1 MTVRVVRLVTGVVRR
16 EYGAEPG
23 LHTPMSPRPSP
34 SQSPLTGRSVVAPKR
49 TVRTTGVAPDFAERR
64 VKVVVAGSNVP
75 RSVILSPF
83 QSPVTG
89 IDPVDPRRTAF
100 ITPGATSI
108 RKEATLG
115 RKMPTSVSPSPSQ
128 SPVTGTSLTRPIRTE
143 LVEPLSLRS
152 RNSCLLYTSDAAD
165 DLLCVDLG
173 G

>member
-16 EYGAEPG
+16 EYVAELG

-34 SQSPLTGRSVVAPKR
+34 FQSPLTGRSVVVPNR
-49 TVRTTGVAPDFAERR
+49 TVLTTGVAPAFAERR
-64 VKVVVAGSNVP
+64 VKVAVAGSNVP

-108 RKEATLG
+108 RKEATRG
-115 RKMPTSVSPSPSQ
+115 RKMPISVSPATGTAT
-128 SPVTGTSLTRPIRTE
+128 VTG
-143 LVEPLSLRS
+143 
-152 RNSCLLYTSDAAD
+152 
-165 DLLCVDLG
+165 
-173 G
+173 